1 MEVIMKI
8 RIVLSLT
15 FMTLF
20 GSLFCGE
27 TSDLTV
33 NPIVKI
39 QNENE
44 QKEEEKAQEALQA
57 SLNIYVPKEEP
68 YEMVYYFNDNL
79 PALPRQVAIY
89 IHGVTSVPRLPK
101 NK

>member
-20 GSLFCGE
+20 GSLFCAE
-27 TSDLTV
+27 KPDLIV
-33 NPIVKI
+33 NPISD
-39 QNENE
+39 Q
-44 QKEEEKAQEALQA
+44 EEKAQEALQA
-57 SLNIYVPKEEP
+57 SLNIYVAKEEP

-89 IHGVTSVPRLPK
+89 IHGVTSVPPLTK